1 MSYDE
6 VRFAGIGLIDLFIH
20 DSNDFETRELQS
32 QQSNYLVAS
41 AGSYQY
47 LYAFKRYQKVEEDQD
62 EKASQTHSQ
71 YMFDVVKINHIEN
84 VGHQTSQVN
93 QIISFMKNLNDG
105 KLHQFP
111 SIRINSQY
119 KGVISTWF
127 NITEK
132 DKAIE
137 DFMKYESH
145 K

>member
-1 MSYDE
+1 MCQYYIEQIQIKTGNPKAKDEQIRVTYVSDKMSYDE
-6 VRFAGIGLIDLFIH
+6 VRFAGIGLIDEFIH

-84 VGHQTSQVN
+84 VGHQTSQV
-93 QIISFMKNLNDG
+93 Q
-105 KLHQFP
+105 
-111 SIRINSQY
+111 
-119 KGVISTWF
+119 
-127 NITEK
+127 
-132 DKAIE
+132 
-137 DFMKYESH
+137 
-145 K
+145 